1 MRALSDAGADVFALP
16 DADRMSRRSRLFRG
30 APSNLVGLRAETL
43 AGALPSL
50 PPRTVLFP
58 CSDMWARAIAAL
70 PDESRRAYPASIA
83 PLAALD
89 ILVDKGKFR
98 ETLERLDIPHPTTR
112 NLSSVGDLERIA
124 DDVFQSSFLKPQHS
138 QQFFARFGVKAFR
151 VGSRAE
157 ALERFEMCAANGLE
171 MMLQEYIPGPP
182 TNHYFIDGFVDRNGV
197 VRAMF
202 ARRRLRMNPP
212 DFGNSTLMVSIPI
225 EDVGEA
231 AASLRK
237 LLADLR
243 YRGIFSAEFKR
254 DERSG
259 VFNIIEVNARPWWY
273 VEFAARCGV
282 NVCALALADALG
294 EPVQTISR
302 YAIGRRCVFPYYDA
316 EAVRAEMRAGR
327 VGVLGWARSWL
338 GAYQPVFRWSDPL
351 PALGEILLLLGRRMS
366 KKG

>member
-202 ARRRLRMNPP
+202 ARRRLRMSPP
-212 DFGNSTLMVSIPI
+212 DFGNSTSMVSVPLM
-225 EDVGEA
+225 ETGN
-231 AASLRK
+231 ASTTLDT
-237 LLADLR
+237 LFAELA

-259 VFNIIEVNARPWWY
+259 VFNLI
-273 VEFAARCGV
+273 
-282 NVCALALADALG
+282 
-294 EPVQTISR
+294 
-302 YAIGRRCVFPYYDA
+302 
-316 EAVRAEMRAGR
+316 
-327 VGVLGWARSWL
+327 
-338 GAYQPVFRWSDPL
+338 
-351 PALGEILLLLGRRMS
+351 
-366 KKG
+366 